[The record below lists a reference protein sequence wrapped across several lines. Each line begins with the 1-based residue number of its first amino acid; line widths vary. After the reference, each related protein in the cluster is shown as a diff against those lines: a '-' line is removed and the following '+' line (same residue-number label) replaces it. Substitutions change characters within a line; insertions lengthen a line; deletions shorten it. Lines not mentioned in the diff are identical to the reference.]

1 MFAKIVPLLFVLSLG
16 AFFVGCF
23 GARNLLNE
31 NDSLVAAKYVAT
43 NYQGGLDENIGGIS
57 AADDG
62 TSGGNGVGLGG
73 SISGGVSAGIG
84 GRLGMGAG
92 PISGGAEAMLG
103 VLRRK
108 VVSSASATSC
118 VRKSLHTV
126 RPAVYKSRI
135 PYVALE
141 EISYLTR
148 QCGHV
153 RNFSQLVLPGC
164 SSNLRS
170 ERGAVTKLCSSPIQ
184 PNWTRPFC
192 ANSGDTVD
200 AVVPYM
206 GESISDGTLA
216 KFLKNIGDRVDVDE
230 PIAQIETDKVTIDVT
245 SPEAGVIQKFV
256 AQEGDTVE
264 PGNRVAII
272 SKSGEGVEHVAPSE
286 KPSEKA
292 APAEDKKEEKA
303 KTQVEITP
311 VKEKPKESSPPPPK
325 RSPTELQLPPKDR
338 ERRVPMTR
346 LRKRVATRLKDSQ
359 NTFALLTTFNEVDMT
374 NLMKLRSDYKDAFVE
389 KHGVKLGFMSGFVKA
404 AVSALQNQP
413 IVNAVIDGDDIIYR
427 DYIDISIAVG
437 TPKGLVVPV
446 IRNAEQMN
454 FAEIEKTINTLAK
467 RASDGSISIDEMA
480 GGSFTI
486 SNGGVYGSL
495 LSTPIINPPQS
506 AILGMHSIV
515 SRPMVV
521 GGNVVPRPMMF
532 IALTYDHR
540 LIDGREAVFF
550 LRRIK
555 DVVEDPRRLLLD
567 V

>member
-1 MFAKIVPLLFVLSLG
+1 
-16 AFFVGCF
+16 
-23 GARNLLNE
+23 
-31 NDSLVAAKYVAT
+31 
-43 NYQGGLDENIGGIS
+43 
-57 AADDG
+57 
-62 TSGGNGVGLGG
+62 
-73 SISGGVSAGIG
+73 
-84 GRLGMGAG
+84 
-92 PISGGAEAMLG
+92 MLG

-108 VVSSASATSC
+108 VASASGLG
-118 VRKSLHTV
+118 KSMYAV
-126 RPAVYKSRI
+126 RPTSRI
-135 PYVALE
+135 SSTATE
-141 EISYLTR
+141 EILLLPI
-148 QCGHV
+148 QCGHA
-153 RNFSQLVLPGC
+153 RHFSHLVLAGC
-164 SSNLRS
+164 SVNMRPD
-170 ERGAVTKLCSSPIQ
+170 RGAVVNFHSSLSQQICI
-184 PNWTRPFC
+184 RPFC
-192 ANSGDTVD
+192 SNSGDLVD

-216 KFLKNIGDRVDVDE
+216 KLLKNPGDKVEVDE

-256 AQEGDTVE
+256 AKEGDTVE
-264 PGNRVAII
+264 PGFKVAII
-272 SKSGEGVEHVAPSE
+272 SKSGEGVESVDHVAPSE
-286 KPSEKA
+286 KPSEKEA
-292 APAEDKKEEKA
+292 LKPTSPIQEKKVEEVKS
-303 KTQVEITP
+303 KVEVAP
-311 VKEKPKESSPPPPK
+311 VKEKSKATSPPPK
-325 RSPTELQLPPKDR
+325 RSATEPQLPPKER

-374 NLMKLRSDYKDAFVE
+374 NLMKLRSEYKDTFVE
-389 KHGVKLGFMSGFVKA
+389 KHGVKLGLMSGFVKA

-427 DYIDISIAVG
+427 DYVDISIAVG

-446 IRNAEQMN
+446 LRDVDRMN
-454 FAEIEKTINTLAK
+454 FAEIEKTINELAK
-467 RASDGSISIDEMA
+467 KATNGTISIDEMA

-515 SRPMVV
+515 NRPMVV
-521 GGNVVPRPMMF
+521 GGVIVSRPMMY

-540 LIDGREAVFF
+540 LIDGREAVYF

>member
-1 MFAKIVPLLFVLSLG
+1 
-16 AFFVGCF
+16 
-23 GARNLLNE
+23 
-31 NDSLVAAKYVAT
+31 
-43 NYQGGLDENIGGIS
+43 
-57 AADDG
+57 
-62 TSGGNGVGLGG
+62 
-73 SISGGVSAGIG
+73 
-84 GRLGMGAG
+84 
-92 PISGGAEAMLG
+92 MLG

-108 VVSSASATSC
+108 VASASGLG
-118 VRKSLHTV
+118 KSMYAV
-126 RPAVYKSRI
+126 RPAVSTSRI
-135 PYVALE
+135 SSAATE
-141 EISYLTR
+141 EILLLPR
-148 QCGHV
+148 QCGHA
-153 RNFSQLVLPGC
+153 RHFSHLVLPGC
-164 SSNLRS
+164 SVNLRP
-170 ERGAVTKLCSSPIQ
+170 ERESVGNLHSSLSQQICI
-184 PNWTRPFC
+184 RPFC
-192 ANSGDTVD
+192 SNSGDLVE

-216 KFLKNIGDRVDVDE
+216 KLLKNPGDKVEVDE

-256 AQEGDTVE
+256 AKEGDTVE
-264 PGNRVAII
+264 PGFKVAII
-272 SKSGEGVEHVAPSE
+272 SKSGEGVESVDHVAPSE
-286 KPSEKA
+286 KPSEKEA
-292 APAEDKKEEKA
+292 LKPTSPIQEKKEEEMKP
-303 KTQVEITP
+303 KVETAP
-311 VKEKPKESSPPPPK
+311 VKEKSKGTSPPPK
-325 RSPTELQLPPKDR
+325 RSATEPQLPPKER

-374 NLMKLRSDYKDAFVE
+374 NLMKLRSEYKDTFVE
-389 KHGVKLGFMSGFVKA
+389 KHGVKLGLMSGFVKA

-427 DYIDISIAVG
+427 DYVDISIAVG

-446 IRNAEQMN
+446 LRDVDRMN
-454 FAEIEKTINTLAK
+454 FAEIEKTINELAK
-467 RASDGSISIDEMA
+467 KATNGTISIDEMA

-515 SRPMVV
+515 NRPMVV
-521 GGNVVPRPMMF
+521 GGDIVSRPMMY

-540 LIDGREAVFF
+540 LIDGREAVYF